1 MKYGFIVV
9 NYYIWQMVRINI
21 TPQTHVRTTQGDRI
35 YFRIPRE
42 KLRKAG
48 LARLVR
54 IEKYNQYK
62 IDLLAL
68 CKSKSFTL
76 PSQGLCISYYIPVP
90 KSWSEKKKKLYH
102 GTLHQS
108 TPDID
113 NLVKATFDSLV
124 REDKYVGHI
133 GSICKRW
140 VNFPIGWIEF
150 EVIEPILKEI
160 GTNNECQLK

>member
-1 MKYGFIVV
+1 
-9 NYYIWQMVRINI
+9 MVRISI

-42 KLRKAG
+42 KLRPAG
-48 LARLVR
+48 LARLKR

-62 IDLLAL
+62 IDLLSL
-68 CKSKSFTL
+68 CKAHNFEL
-76 PSQGLCISYYIPVP
+76 PCQGLCITYYIPVP
-90 KSWSEKKKKLYH
+90 PSWSVKKKKLYH

-140 VNFPIGWIEF
+140 VNFETGWIEF
-150 EVIEPILKEI
+150 DVVEPVLKEI
-160 GTNNECQLK
+160 STVKCLLKG